1 MTQTDVITIFQEAL
15 LTIIIVSA
23 PMLLVSLVV
32 GLIISIFQAT
42 TQIHEQTLSFAPK
55 IIAIFISLIVF
66 GPWMIN
72 KLIDFTNKLY
82 DFINLAA
89 G

>member
-1 MTQTDVITIFQEAL
+1 VTQSEVITIFQQAL
-15 LTIIIVSA
+15 YTIILVSS
-23 PMLLVSLVV
+23 PMLLVSLIV

-55 IIAIFISLIVF
+55 IIAIFISLVAF

-72 KLIDFTNKLY
+72 KLIDFTVKLY